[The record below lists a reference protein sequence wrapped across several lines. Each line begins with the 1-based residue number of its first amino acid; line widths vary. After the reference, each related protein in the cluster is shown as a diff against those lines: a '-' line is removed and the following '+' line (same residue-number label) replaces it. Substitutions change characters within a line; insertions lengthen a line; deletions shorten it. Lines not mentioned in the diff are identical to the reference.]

1 MSSPPPRSGIG
12 TVPTASQGRYA
23 TQGMISP
30 TDPPFV
36 DPATGVMSPVSFR
49 FLHGLFQRIQ
59 KIEQA
64 LTNAGIP
71 IPP

>member
-1 MSSPPPRSGIG
+1 MSSPPPRP
-12 TVPTASQGRYA
+12 TVQAVPMAAGRYA

-30 TDPPFV
+30 TNPPFV
-36 DPATGVMSPVSFR
+36 DPTTGVMTPVSFR
-49 FLHGLFQRIQ
+49 FLHGLFQRLG
-59 KIEQA
+59 KLEEA